1 MNNLSIFVYLIQI
14 FENISAVLSTM
25 AICLLAVGVV
35 AVIVFG
41 IAVAD
46 DASDEV
52 VEFFGKL
59 CKIWLKI
66 IIPVSICWAIIPTK
80 ETMLLIAA
88 SEVGEKIVTS
98 EKITSVVD
106 PSVTLLKTWIEKQTQ
121 DIQNSMTHSSK

>member
-14 FENISAVLSTM
+14 FGNISAVLFAM
-25 AICLLAVGVV
+25 AICLLVVGAVSL
-35 AVIVFG
+35 IVFG
-41 IAVAD
+41 IALVED
-46 DASDEV
+46 QDWVPEV
-52 VEFFGKL
+52 FGKL
-59 CKIWLKI
+59 YKIWLKI

-121 DIQNSMTHSSK
+121 DIQNSMNHSSK